1 MPPFNHTLK
10 PPPLRIEPYRLV
22 LSGIPPVISGIPPVR
37 FRTRL
42 GLLVVAVLIPV
53 VELTAH
59 VSLLSARLSEAWGT
73 LLMTNPAVARLNFRS
88 KPE

>member
-1 MPPFNHTLK
+1 
-10 PPPLRIEPYRLV
+10 
-22 LSGIPPVISGIPPVR
+22 
-37 FRTRL
+37 
-42 GLLVVAVLIPV
+42 V

>member
-1 MPPFNHTLK
+1 LPVPPFNHTLK

-22 LSGIPPVISGIPPVR
+22 ISGIPPVR
-37 FRTRL
+37 FGTCL

>member
-1 MPPFNHTLK
+1 LPVPPFNHTLK

-22 LSGIPPVISGIPPVR
+22 ISGIPPVR
-37 FRTRL
+37 FRTSL